1 LTPSIYCHPVGY
13 HGHGAGPPI
22 GMTDYQD
29 GVPVRGEHVF
39 RPDTWHSI
47 ELNVQHPVPEWKNQ
61 RVRFALEEDAALLS
75 PGWSWINGRQTTFYL
90 IK

>member
-1 LTPSIYCHPVGY
+1 
-13 HGHGAGPPI
+13 
-22 GMTDYQD
+22 
-29 GVPVRGEHVF
+29 VF

-47 ELNVQHPVPEWKNQ
+47 ELNVQHPVPEWKDQ

-75 PGWSWINGRQTTFYL
+75 SGWSWINGRQTTFYL